1 VIGLQKMLSDNR
13 IIKHF
18 RNLRLVE
25 KLFIQGVAITV
36 VLIVVQ
42 VLLNDFA
49 DSFTVYMP
57 PIGFAMLMAVTYFAQ
72 PLLLGVLNI
81 LMINTLYKTK
91 GWQVGFWLNGFF
103 LLLTFTTINILLEM
117 VFQLEFLPY
126 VALIDLLFSFPLG
139 CIARFSNGGWNKPID

>member
-1 VIGLQKMLSDNR
+1 VTGLQKTLSDNKV
-13 IIKHF
+13 INHF
-18 RNLRLVE
+18 RKLRLVE

-36 VLIVVQ
+36 LLIVVQ

-49 DSFTVYMP
+49 DSITVYMP

-72 PLLLGVLNI
+72 PLLLGALNI
-81 LMINTLYKTK
+81 LMTNILYKTR

-103 LLLTFTTINILLEM
+103 LLLTFTTINVLLEM

-126 VALIDLLFSFPLG
+126 VALIDLLLSFPLG
-139 CIARFSNGGWNKPID
+139 CIARFSNGGWNKTIN

>member
-1 VIGLQKMLSDNR
+1 LQKTLSDNR

-72 PLLLGVLNI
+72 PLILGLLNI
-81 LMINTLYKTK
+81 LMINILFNTK

-103 LLLTFTTINILLEM
+103 LLLTFTTINVLLEM
-117 VFQLEFLPY
+117 FFQLEFLPY
-126 VALIDLLFSFPLG
+126 VALIDLVLSFPLG